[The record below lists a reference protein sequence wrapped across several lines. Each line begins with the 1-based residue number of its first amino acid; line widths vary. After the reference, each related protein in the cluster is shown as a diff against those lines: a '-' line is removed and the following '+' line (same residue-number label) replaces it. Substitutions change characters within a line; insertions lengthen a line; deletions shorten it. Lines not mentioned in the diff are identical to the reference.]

1 MCLVTSLLILALLA
15 GGGYVLRQVN
25 GIMGQVQPVLDQA
38 AAVDVENVNDT
49 LRQVK
54 RSLEDVDLAQ
64 VAEMMEQAVETLEEV
79 DIEAL
84 NEAISG
90 LDTQELSRT
99 MANLNDAVESL
110 KMVESS
116 VNRIFGKRSV

>member
-1 MCLVTSLLILALLA
+1 
-15 GGGYVLRQVN
+15 
-25 GIMGQVQPVLDQA
+25 
-38 AAVDVENVNDT
+38 
-49 LRQVK
+49 
-54 RSLEDVDLAQ
+54 
-64 VAEMMEQAVETLEEV
+64 MMEQAVETLEEV

-110 KMVESS
+110 KRVESS
-116 VNRIFGKRSV
+116 LNRIFGKRSV